1 MYAFFSNL
9 YPKTAR
15 VFIFEQ
21 LNFFTIKLRKEFV
34 AGAIYFFSFCIA
46 LSFSFQFSK
55 SIFEVLHPFFAL
67 ILLFFIVFI
76 LLQIVIYAIISI
88 IITNRG
94 RFIESV
100 LPDALQLISANLRAG
115 MTIDRA
121 IMASNRVE
129 FGYFNEQ
136 FNIVGKEVST
146 GTEIRD
152 ALLNMVSRIR
162 SKKFAKSI
170 ELIVE
175 GMRSGGE
182 LSRLL
187 NEVAENLVHQKTVEE
202 RIKNSVT
209 TYLIFIGAAV
219 GFAAPMLYGLSTVIV
234 KVIVETFASVEI
246 PPSTNM
252 PFTINMSD
260 EIAIFLPQFVKV
272 YTRVS
277 LITLSLS
284 ASILLGLIKKGEARY
299 GLNYIPFIMGL
310 SLIMYYLVSTGAGL
324 LFSTLL

>member
-9 YPKTAR
+9 YPKAAR
-15 VFIFEQ
+15 KFIFRQ
-21 LNFFTIKLRKEFV
+21 LDYFTVKLRKEFI
-34 AGAIYFFSFCIA
+34 AGAIYFFSFCAA
-46 LSFSFQFSK
+46 LSFSLQFSR
-55 SIFEVLHPFFAL
+55 SIFEVLHPFLAL
-67 ILLFFIVFI
+67 VPLFFVMFIVI
-76 LLQIVIYAIISI
+76 QIVVYAIINI

-94 RFIESV
+94 RFIEGV

-121 IMASNRVE
+121 LMASNRVE

-136 FNIVGKEVST
+136 FNIVGKEIST
-146 GTEIRD
+146 GTEVNE
-152 ALLNMVSRIR
+152 ALLNMKNRVR
-162 SKKFAKSI
+162 SKKFDKSI
-170 ELIVE
+170 ELVVE

-187 NEVAENLVHQKTVEE
+187 SEVAENLVHQKTVEE
-202 RIKNSVT
+202 KIKNSVT

-246 PPSTNM
+246 PPSANM

-260 EIAIFLPQFVKV
+260 EIAVFLPEFIKF
-272 YTRVS
+272 YTKVS
-277 LITLSLS
+277 LVTLSLT
-284 ASILLGLIKKGEARY
+284 ASILLGLIKKGEAKY
-299 GLNYIPFIMGL
+299 GLNYIPFIMTL
-310 SLIMYYLVSTGAGL
+310 SLVMYYLIATGAGALFASL
-324 LFSTLL
+324 L